1 MGALVAEAERTP
13 RKQEA
18 ERRRR
23 VADAVDALLRKR
35 EKRDENGADART
47 RGPPAATP
55 CPM

>member
-1 MGALVAEAERTP
+1 VGALVAEAERTP
-13 RKQEA
+13 REQEA